1 MAIAPLLPGTSLLP
15 DTTVEGGYRFRI
27 EAVLG
32 SGGFGITYHAVDLQ
46 LDARV
51 VVKEL
56 AISEICSRETI
67 AAGIEPL
74 PRCETE
80 FRYWKDR
87 FFDEARRANQ
97 IRHPHVVRVIAVWRE
112 RGTVY
117 YAMEEVRGARS
128 LPCSTH
134 AGWRQPEWTLAR
146 ARSLALLEALAAVH
160 ATGLLHGDIKP
171 SNVLLDHDDQLVLID
186 FGTARRIGELNN
198 TATSTMFTPGYAPPE
213 LMIGSR
219 VREAGPWSDL
229 YSWAMLTLGMMIYHP
244 TSDQQ
249 PLSALTR
256 MQLLQYGGQD
266 PYASLAQDLLDAGV
280 SEGWTTVLLSCIAI
294 NPLDRLQS
302 VASVLDVLGNEG
314 LAPDTLPASIR
325 QAQMT
330 SSATVPLPQLDAP
343 APRPTD
349 ASQRGTPRPPRADQ
363 SAFAQTVADTTTTND
378 EQPSERASISAGSP
392 PSGQRQ
398 SPDPTPAP
406 STALPK
412 PHSIPSVGP
421 STTSELP
428 RGASTFPAL
437 PTATPAPQPAAVAAA
452 GTPASQA
459 SPLPET
465 IATPHGDAYV
475 RSRVSPH
482 DKFAVS
488 LPAATLTP
496 AQSASVPNAPA
507 AATALPDSTVAPWQ
521 SGQSTSPPLPAP
533 SAASRTRRPILLAA
547 SLVAALLAFAAVIGW
562 PRLTALLSDDL
573 SGSPETDSTPDTA
586 TDSSDSGV
594 TTTAPLNGSAEGS
607 ATPATSL
614 APNIPPGFVRVPPG
628 TFTMGSHPQE
638 TGRKSN
644 ETLRN
649 VTLTRHLAVQ
659 VNEVTHEQWRDLM
672 GTSPWFFTR
681 CGPDCPVERVSWY
694 DAIAWANALSISEG
708 LSPCYTLDEC
718 TGQAGSGLTTP
729 LDSNSPA
736 PGDYRCANVTFAGL
750 DCSGYRLPTEAE
762 WEYIARAGTTG
773 AWWGADAGPPSNTG
787 CDAAAPIRAA
797 AWYECNAHT
806 DYFSPIRVGSGD
818 SSTRVGPHP
827 VGTVTENPFQLKD
840 MLGNVAEWT
849 HDGSDQPNTGDST
862 DPIGQGGSRTVR
874 GGHFRSPALEL
885 RAAARNLVAPDIRS
899 PDIGFRV
906 VRTLPAP

>member
-1 MAIAPLLPGTSLLP
+1 MAIAPLLPETSLLP

-74 PRCETE
+74 PRCEAE

-146 ARSLALLEALAAVH
+146 ARSLALLEAIAAVH

-219 VREAGPWSDL
+219 VREAGPCSDL

-266 PYASLAQDLLDAGV
+266 PYTSLAQDLLDAGV
-280 SEGWTTVLLSCIAI
+280 SEGWTTVLLSCIAL
-294 NPLDRLQS
+294 NPADRLQS
-302 VASVLDVLGNEG
+302 VAAVLDVLGNEG

-325 QAQMT
+325 QAQL
-330 SSATVPLPQLDAP
+330 SSTATVPLPQLDS
-343 APRPTD
+343 TGLSHTEV
-349 ASQRGTPRPPRADQ
+349 SQRPVPRPPRADQ
-363 SAFAQTVADTTTTND
+363 AAFDQTVADVTAH
-378 EQPSERASISAGSP
+378 EERPSQHEPLDSGSP
-392 PSGQRQ
+392 TPNPISTPPIPS
-398 SPDPTPAP
+398 AP
-406 STALPK
+406 SRPVPAAQAPATF
-412 PHSIPSVGP
+412 SGGP

-428 RGASTFPAL
+428 RGAATFPAL
-437 PTATPAPQPAAVAAA
+437 PTATPGPQPAARAPAS
-452 GTPASQA
+452 TPAPPA
-459 SPLPET
+459 SLLSET
-465 IATPHGDAYV
+465 IVAQHNDASL
-475 RSRVSPH
+475 RSRVSPN

-488 LPAATLTP
+488 VPVATPTPGSSAGAPGSPATATAPPAATL
-496 AQSASVPNAPA
+496 
-507 AATALPDSTVAPWQ
+507 APWHT
-521 SGQSTSPPLPAP
+521 GQSTSPTPENRG
-533 SAASRTRRPILLAA
+533 RTILLAA
-547 SLVAALLAFAAVIGW
+547 VLTASLLAIAGVFAW
-562 PRLTALLSDDL
+562 PTLTALLSGDL
-573 SGSPETDSTPDTA
+573 ASAVTNSTEPDTA
-586 TDSSDSGV
+586 TDAPDSV
-594 TTTAPLNGSAEGS
+594 ATTATPANGSAAGS
-607 ATPATSL
+607 ADAGTSL
-614 APNIPPGFVRVPPG
+614 VPGIPPGFVRVPPG
-628 TFTMGSHPQE
+628 TFTMGSQPQE

-694 DAIAWANALSISEG
+694 DTIAWANALSIREG
-708 LSPCYTLDEC
+708 LTPCYTPVEC
-718 TGQAGSGLTTP
+718 TGQPGSGVTTP
-729 LDSNSPA
+729 RDSNSPA
-736 PGDYRCANVTFAGL
+736 PGDYRCARVTFAGL

-773 AWWGADAGPPSNTG
+773 AWWGANAGPPSNTA
-787 CDAAAPIRAA
+787 CDSGAAIRAA

-827 VGTVTENPFQLKD
+827 VGTLSANPWNLND
-840 MLGNVAEWT
+840 LHGNVAEWT
-849 HDGSDQPNTGDST
+849 HDGSDQPNAGDST
-862 DPIGQGGSRTVR
+862 DPVSQGRSRSVR

-885 RAAARNLVAPDIRS
+885 RAAARNFIAPEIRS